1 MEPHEFWQEIHAPDT
16 FDTGGPF
23 EEGYPAVLEDG
34 RQIRLPIRA
43 LADGHHGLASL
54 IINQSSFTV
63 QDALAHELARHLAP
77 LRPDV
82 IVGLPTL
89 GLTLAAQVARKLGHS
104 RYVPLGTSRKFWYD
118 EKLSVSISSITTP
131 DQAKRLYID
140 PRMLPVVQNKR
151 VVLVDDV
158 VSSGTSMRAGLD
170 LLSCCDI
177 EPIALTVAMV
187 QTSAWKS
194 LLDGWPER
202 MVSVFSTPRLEK
214 TGKGWIP
221 LSE

>member
-1 MEPHEFWQEIHAPDT
+1 MLPHEFWQDVHASGT
-16 FDTGGPF
+16 FETGGPF
-23 EEGYPAVLEDG
+23 EDGYPAVLDDG

-54 IINQSSFTV
+54 IINQASFAV
-63 QDALAHELARHLAP
+63 QDALAHELARQLAP
-77 LRPDV
+77 LRPEIV
-82 IVGLPTL
+82 VGLPTL
-89 GLTLAAQVARKLGHS
+89 GLTLAAQVARRLGHP

-118 EKLSVSISSITTP
+118 DNLSVSLTSITTP

-140 PRMLPVVQNKR
+140 PRMLPLVENR
-151 VVLVDDV
+151 RAVLVDDV

-170 LLSCCDI
+170 LLSRCGL
-177 EPIALTVAMV
+177 EPIALAVAMV

-194 LLDGWPER
+194 RLDGWPER
-202 MVSVFSTPRLEK
+202 LVSVFSTPRLEK
-214 TGKGWIP
+214 TGRGWMP